1 MHLGLTELLMHIY
14 VMTLYLT
21 YQERTTKNSVIL
33 ETNIP
38 EWPVKC
44 STTVS
49 FDILL
54 EQVFKGAKPE
64 CQSNTMTQRIAL
76 TGL

>member
-38 EWPVKC
+38 E
-44 STTVS
+44 
-49 FDILL
+49 
-54 EQVFKGAKPE
+54 
-64 CQSNTMTQRIAL
+64 
-76 TGL
+76 